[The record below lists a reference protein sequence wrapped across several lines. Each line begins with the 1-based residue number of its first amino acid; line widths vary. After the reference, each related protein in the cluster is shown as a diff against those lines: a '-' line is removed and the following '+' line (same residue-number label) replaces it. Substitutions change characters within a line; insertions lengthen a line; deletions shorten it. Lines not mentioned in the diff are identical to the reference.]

1 MLLAT
6 GDATIPPRVS
16 LSTGVVSYLVKPFTR
31 ELVMAAVKDAVRW
44 HEAASNAQRPQEIA
58 ADSIEAW
65 LHNDRSPKSDS

>member
-16 LSTGVVSYLVKPFTR
+16 LSTGVVNYLVKPFTR
-31 ELVMAAVKDAVRW
+31 ELVAAAVKNAVRW